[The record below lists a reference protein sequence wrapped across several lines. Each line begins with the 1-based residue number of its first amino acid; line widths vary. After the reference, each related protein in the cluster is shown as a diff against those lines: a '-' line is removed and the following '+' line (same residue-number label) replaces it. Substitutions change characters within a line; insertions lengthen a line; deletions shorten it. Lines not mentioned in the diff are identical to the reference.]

1 MFVHRE
7 SFSCCHVC
15 RFWNFWQRVEERYV
29 KRLTIQEV
37 LFIHEVNFSRFF
49 FSILKLILHLKY
61 IQHIRVEDLHRW
73 NTTDHIGDVFL
84 GFIYVWSFSWIY
96 LCIHSAYKLGKENS
110 SKVKWNPLRVYSPV
124 FILEKPAK
132 CVFRINSQKKCVSE
146 ITWWMVSHYKRV

>member
-1 MFVHRE
+1 MDKPVCVCPQRKF
-7 SFSCCHVC
+7 FMLSCV
-15 RFWNFWQRVEERYV
+15 Q
-29 KRLTIQEV
+29 
-37 LFIHEVNFSRFF
+37 
-49 FSILKLILHLKY
+49 ILKFLAKGWRKICQMINYPGSFVYPWSQLLK
-61 IQHIRVEDLHRW
+61 IFLQHTKTNPPSQIHSAYKGWGPPQMKHHRP
-73 NTTDHIGDVFL
+73 HR
-84 GFIYVWSFSWIY
+84 WSFSWIY